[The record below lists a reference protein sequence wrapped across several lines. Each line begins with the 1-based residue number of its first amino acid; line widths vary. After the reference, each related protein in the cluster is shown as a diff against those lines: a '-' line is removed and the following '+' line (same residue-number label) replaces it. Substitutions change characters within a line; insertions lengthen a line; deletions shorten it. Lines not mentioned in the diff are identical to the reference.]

1 MKNFAELDENNIVVN
16 VIVTDDDF
24 NQEGFVEYT
33 SKKLAMIGFTYNKE
47 ADVFIGYKPACG
59 HSELILDTTDYL
71 WKCSNEEHNA
81 KSLAQ

>member
-16 VIVTDDDF
+16 VIVTEDDF

-33 SKKLAMIGFTYNKE
+33 SSKLAMIGFTYNQE
-47 ADVFIGYKPACG
+47 ADVFIGYKPTCG

-71 WKCSNEEHNA
+71 WKCFNEEHDA
-81 KSLAQ
+81 KSLA

>member
-16 VIVTDDDF
+16 VIVTEDDF

-33 SKKLAMIGFTYNKE
+33 SSKLAMIGFTYNQE
-47 ADVFIGYKPACG
+47 ADVFIGYKPTCG

-71 WKCSNEEHNA
+71 WKCTNSSHDWKE
-81 KSLAQ
+81 LA